1 MWRGKPIFVKHR
13 TPEDIKRENSVNVA
27 ELRHAQADG
36 ERVVDENW
44 LVVIGIC
51 THLGCVPI
59 DNAGKLTDNSLRKVQ
74 LYKIYL
80 KSLNFSIIRICH
92 I

>member
-1 MWRGKPIFVKHR
+1 MFVWRGKPIFVKHR

-59 DNAGKLTDNSLRKVQ
+59 DNAGKLKDNSSWKLQLKKFIINLR
-74 LYKIYL
+74 L
-80 KSLNFSIIRICH
+80 K
-92 I
+92 

>member
-1 MWRGKPIFVKHR
+1 MFVWRGKPIFVKHR
-13 TPEDIKRENSVNVA
+13 TPEDIKPENSVNVA

-59 DNAGKLTDNSLRKVQ
+59 DNAGKLKDNSSWKLQLKKFIINLR
-74 LYKIYL
+74 L
-80 KSLNFSIIRICH
+80 K
-92 I
+92 